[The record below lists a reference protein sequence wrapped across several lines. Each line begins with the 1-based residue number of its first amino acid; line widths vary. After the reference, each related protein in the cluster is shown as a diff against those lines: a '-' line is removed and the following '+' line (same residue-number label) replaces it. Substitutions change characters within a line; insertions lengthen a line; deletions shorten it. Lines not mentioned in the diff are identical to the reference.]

1 MSRLRYSLAVL
12 ALYLATLSVPS
23 LAQPPLCFTNETCA
37 TGEYC
42 ACFRNRNEA
51 IGDCDEMGGMCRLLA
66 RDEQGISPTKLE
78 RWKQRKADM
87 KSRAGRDA
95 GGLPR

>member
-1 MSRLRYSLAVL
+1 MPRLLLSLATSAFCILVF
-12 ALYLATLSVPS
+12 TPT

-37 TGEYC
+37 AGEYC

-66 RDEQGISPTKLE
+66 LDKQGISPARLE
-78 RWKQRKADM
+78 SWKQRKADLR
-87 KSRAGRDA
+87 SRAGRDA